1 MSKIWVLG
9 EALIDFVQ
17 RDSGADAPF
26 HPVNGGSPFNAA
38 KAARRQGCDVGF
50 LGALS
55 KDMFGE
61 RLWSELDAE
70 GVDTTA
76 TARLDNPTMLAFV
89 QLENGEP
96 RYAFYSE
103 GTAARMV
110 NPTTQLA
117 AGDILHVG
125 SLGLV
130 DQPGADNTERYAL
143 EQSKQALLSID
154 PNARPVVTHDPA
166 DWRERVMRLINVA
179 GVVKLSDEDLAELAP
194 GRGFDSFADEILE
207 LGVGLVVMT
216 KGPDGAIG
224 RTQSARA
231 TVAGHQIDIVDAV
244 GAGDTVTG
252 TLLAQL
258 AAKGLTDK
266 AAISALDE
274 AEIAELLTFSM
285 GAAAVNCT
293 RAGCNPPTP
302 EETRAFLGL

>member
-1 MSKIWVLG
+1 MAKIWVLG

-17 RDSGADAPF
+17 REDGADAPF

-38 KAARRQGCDVGF
+38 KAARRQGADVGF

-55 KDMFGE
+55 RDMFGE
-61 RLWSELDAE
+61 RLWSELQSE
-70 GVDTTA
+70 TVDTSA
-76 TARLDNPTMLAFV
+76 TQRLDNPTMLAFV
-89 QLENGEP
+89 QLQNGEP

-110 NPTTQLA
+110 EPTTELA
-117 AGDILHVG
+117 PGDILHIG

-143 EQSKQALLSID
+143 AQAGKALLSID
-154 PNARPVVTHDPA
+154 PNARPVVTHDPE
-166 DWRERVMRLINVA
+166 DWRARVMRLIKIA

-194 GRGFDSFADEILE
+194 GRDFDSFADEILGM
-207 LGVGLVVMT
+207 GVGLVVMT
-216 KGPDGAIG
+216 QGPDGAIG
-224 RTQSARA
+224 RSQSARA
-231 TVAGHQIDIVDAV
+231 TVSGHKIDIVDAV

-258 AAKGLTDK
+258 AAQGHTDK
-266 AAISALDE
+266 AAIGAIGE
-274 AEIAELLTFSM
+274 AKIAELLTFSM

-302 EETRAFLGL
+302 DETRAFLGL

>member
-1 MSKIWVLG
+1 MAKIWVLG

-17 RDSGADAPF
+17 REDGADAPF

-38 KAARRQGCDVGF
+38 KAARRQGSEVGF

-61 RLWSELDAE
+61 RLWSELNAE
-70 GVDTTA
+70 SVDTSA
-76 TARLDNPTMLAFV
+76 TPRLDNPTMLAFV

-110 NPTTQLA
+110 DPVQDLA

-130 DQPGADNTERYAL
+130 DQPGADNTERYAMA
-143 EQSKQALLSID
+143 QAKHALLSID

-166 DWRERVMRLINVA
+166 DWRARVMRLINVA

-194 GRGFDSFADEILE
+194 GRDFDDFAEEILG

-216 KGPDGAIG
+216 QGPDGAIG
-224 RTQSARA
+224 RSQAARA
-231 TVAGHQIDIVDAV
+231 TVEGHRIDIVDAV

-258 AAKGLTDK
+258 AARGLTDK
-266 AAISALDE
+266 ASVAALD
-274 AEIAELLTFSM
+274 ADTIKELLTFSM